1 MKEEKREIITA
12 LAYPL
17 VFVALLW
24 IVYFVSNAIEFDL
37 ALLGIHPLDVKSL
50 TGILTAPLIHLDFD
64 HISSNSLSFIVIAF
78 GLCFLYKRR
87 AIPIFLFIYIASG
100 LWGWC
105 FARGG
110 YHIGA
115 SGLVYGMF
123 FFLITSAI
131 IKREKRT
138 MAFSLLI
145 TFLYGA
151 IVWGFFPVFFPG
163 KNISWEIHTTGALS
177 GVVAAFYF
185 RKDGPQ
191 KEIPPEEDEQEE
203 GEDENPYWAVKTSE
217 ENNLRYFDKKLLWFQ
232 KNVYLCKL

>member
-1 MKEEKREIITA
+1 MNPYLSSSKKEEKWEIITA
-12 LAYPL
+12 FVYPL

-24 IVYFVSNAIEFDL
+24 VVYFIGNAIEFDL
-37 ALLGIHPLDVKSL
+37 ALLGVHPLDAKGL
-50 TGILTAPLIHLDFD
+50 IGILTAPLIHLDLD
-64 HISSNSLSFIVIAF
+64 HIFGNSLSFLVIGF

-87 AIPIFLFIYIASG
+87 AVPVFFFIYIASG
-100 LWGWC
+100 LWGW
-105 FARGG
+105 FLARSG

-123 FFLITSAI
+123 FFLVTSAL

-138 MAFSLLI
+138 MAFAMLI

-163 KNISWEIHTTGALS
+163 KNISWEIHTTGAIS
-177 GVVAAFYF
+177 GIIAAFYF

-191 KEIPPEEDEQEE
+191 KEIPQEDEEE
-203 GEDENPYWAVKTSE
+203 NEEEEENPYWKV
-217 ENNLRYFDKKLLWFQ
+217 
-232 KNVYLCKL
+232 